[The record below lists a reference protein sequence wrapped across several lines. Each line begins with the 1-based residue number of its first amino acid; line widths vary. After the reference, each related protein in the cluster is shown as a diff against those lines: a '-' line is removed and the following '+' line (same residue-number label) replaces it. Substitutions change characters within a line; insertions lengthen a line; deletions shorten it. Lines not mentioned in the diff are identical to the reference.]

1 MSAVYRKELG
11 QYFHSFIGY
20 IYLSVF
26 LLIGGGYFILYNLLP
41 ANGSIGEFFSRL
53 MFTVIFLLPMLT
65 MRSYAEE
72 RKMKTVQLLMS
83 APVSALSVALG
94 KFLAVMTV
102 FAAGLSFTLLYVA
115 SLALF
120 GQFEPLVILGNYAGM
135 MVSASAF
142 VSIGLMISLLTE
154 NQIVA
159 CIITYSVLLSLWLIG
174 FIETYISSPF
184 LKKLVHHLSVAN
196 RFSEFSMGIFDLST
210 VVYYLSIAV
219 FFLFLISVIT
229 ERRRQG

>member
-115 SLALF
+115 GLAFF

-135 MVSASAF
+135 LVAASAF

>member
-1 MSAVYRKELG
+1 MRAVYCKELG

-26 LLIGGGYFILYNLLP
+26 LLIAGGYFILYNLFP
-41 ANGSIGEFFSRL
+41 ANGSISEFFSRL

-72 RKMKTVQLLMS
+72 RKMKTVQLLLS
-83 APVSALSVALG
+83 APVSSFSVALG
-94 KFLAVMTV
+94 KFFAVLTV
-102 FAAGLSFTLLYVA
+102 FAVGLSFTLLYVA
-115 SLALF
+115 SLALL
-120 GQFEPLVILGNYAGM
+120 GQFEPLVILGNYAGIL
-135 MVSASAF
+135 VSASAF
-142 VSIGLMISLLTE
+142 IAIGLTISLLTE

-159 CIITYSVLLSLWLIG
+159 CIITYSVLLCLWLIG
-174 FIETYISSPF
+174 FIETYISNPF
-184 LKKLVHHLSVAN
+184 LKQLVHHVSVAN
-196 RFSEFSMGIFDLST
+196 RFSEFSMGIFDFST
-210 VVYYLSIAV
+210 IIYYLSICA

>member
-1 MSAVYRKELG
+1 M
-11 QYFHSFIGY
+11 
-20 IYLSVF
+20 
-26 LLIGGGYFILYNLLP
+26 
-41 ANGSIGEFFSRL
+41 
-53 MFTVIFLLPMLT
+53 IFLLPMLT